1 MLPFTERV
9 YGKRN
14 PASATYLVGDIGGTN
29 STFAFVE
36 EKNRKI
42 SLLVLLQFQSRAITH
57 FTAVV
62 KQVLEHGQKK
72 YHFYPAAA
80 CFAGAGVVSE
90 KQDFCTITEFPWNID
105 AQDIRRKTAL
115 PSVLI
120 INDFIGVAY
129 GVEMISKKNL
139 ILLKS
144 GRARPGKPKV
154 ILGAGTGLGKAILIW
169 NGRKYIPLAS
179 EGGHGDAAIQTP
191 QECALA
197 QFIQRKYNQERVS
210 WGKLVSG
217 RGLSSMY
224 QFLKTNYAPTKYS
237 QKIKKSNYD
246 PALISAW
253 QQDRACRAAFDL
265 FLRFYARGAKNL
277 ALDLLAFGGVYIA
290 GGIVAKNAALFQRKA
305 FIDEFIS
312 HKRMKPLLQ
321 QIPIYALTDYNIGLY
336 GAAHALQLYLQG
348 DFP

>member
-1 MLPFTERV
+1 MLPFTEKV
-9 YGKRN
+9 NGKSN
-14 PASATYLVGDIGGTN
+14 PSNTVYLVGDIGGTN

-36 EKNRKI
+36 EKKEKI
-42 SLLVLLQFQSRAITH
+42 SLLVLLRFQSASIIH

-62 KQVLEHGQKK
+62 RQVVEYGQKK

-90 KQDFCTITEFPWNID
+90 KQDLGMVTEFPWNID
-105 AQDIRRKTAL
+105 AADIKRKTPL
-115 PSVLI
+115 NSILI

-129 GVEMISKKNL
+129 GVEAGSAKNIS
-139 ILLKS
+139 ILNPGKIM
-144 GRARPGKPKV
+144 PGKPKAV
-154 ILGAGTGLGKAILIW
+154 LGAGTALGKAILIW
-169 NGRKYIPLAS
+169 NGRRYIPLAS

-191 QECALA
+191 PECALA

-217 RGLSSMY
+217 RGLSSIY
-224 QFLKTNYAPTKYS
+224 QFLEANYAPTKYS
-237 QKIKKSNYD
+237 RKIKESNYD

-265 FLRFYARGAKNL
+265 FLRFYARSAKNL
-277 ALDLLAFGGVYIA
+277 ALDILAYGGVYIA
-290 GGIVAKNAALFQRKA
+290 GGIVAKNAAQFQRKA

-312 HKRMKPLLQ
+312 HSRMKPVLE
-321 QIPIYALTDYNIGLY
+321 QIPIYAITDYNVSLY
-336 GAAHALQLYLQG
+336 GAARALQLYLQG